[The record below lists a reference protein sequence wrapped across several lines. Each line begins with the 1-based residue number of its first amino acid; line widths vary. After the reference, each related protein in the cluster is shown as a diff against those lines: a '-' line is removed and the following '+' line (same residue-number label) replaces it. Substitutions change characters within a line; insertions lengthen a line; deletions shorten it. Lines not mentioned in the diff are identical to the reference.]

1 MANHF
6 FLALKRSMAFLFHLF
21 PNMKTYNTIVRSSL
35 VSNKA
40 IYKTSSVA
48 YMGQGQLDHLSVE
61 KIKWDQ
67 PTMDGWMDG

>member
-1 MANHF
+1 
-6 FLALKRSMAFLFHLF
+6 
-21 PNMKTYNTIVRSSL
+21 MKTYNTIVRSSL

-40 IYKTSSVA
+40 IYKTASVA